1 MGRRPDMGG
10 FVPPDVAMFGNR
22 FAIKWQQSVKT
33 YRTYA
38 MWWRLFYT
46 AATTCFKWDGMPSE
60 VDTRFLERILFLSG
74 SAALTKRA
82 PKSETLPLW
91 VAARFSQQGN
101 PDIYNNPNTIRL
113 QFPNGA
119 PDLRRHLNAWVRRSG
134 NQHGSAARL
143 MQPDAV
149 AVWDNLQR
157 LPLYNE
163 IDLICTRLAEFDLTI
178 DQNMRAMRVPYI
190 INVSEEGKKNAE
202 LMFNKVNAGEPALY
216 LSPLSNGVVSLQVFN
231 SGIDYTV
238 DKMLNDELKLVS
250 QAYTLLGIDNNAAA
264 EKKERVQTAE
274 TLANN
279 EQFMVQRQSRYL
291 ARVQAADRA
300 RELFGLDL
308 RPVWSVP
315 HVPAADGSD
324 SVSQLQGEGLRPYN
338 MHTPSELVLG
348 GNQTEG
354 GNGSAD
360 TI

>member
-10 FVPPDVAMFGNR
+10 FIPPDVAMFGNR
-22 FAIKWQQSVKT
+22 FAIKWQQSAKT

-82 PKSETLPLW
+82 PKSKTLPLW

-157 LPLYNE
+157 LPLYDE

-178 DQNMRAMRVPYI
+178 DQNMRAMRVPYV

-202 LMFNKVNAGEPALY
+202 IMFNKVNAGEPALY

-231 SGIDYTV
+231 SGIDYNV

-315 HVPAADGSD
+315 HVPVADGSG
-324 SVSQLQGEGLRPYN
+324 SVSLLQGEGLRPYSMRTASN
-338 MHTPSELVLG
+338 LSLG
-348 GNQTEG
+348 GDQTEG
-354 GNGSAD
+354 GNGSAN

>member
-10 FVPPDVAMFGNR
+10 FIPPDVAMFGNR
-22 FAIKWQQSVKT
+22 FAIKWQQSAKT

-82 PKSETLPLW
+82 PKSKTLPLW

-157 LPLYNE
+157 LPLYDE

-178 DQNMRAMRVPYI
+178 DQNMRAMRVPYV

-202 LMFNKVNAGEPALY
+202 IMFNKVNAGEPALY

-231 SGIDYTV
+231 SGIDYNV

-315 HVPAADGSD
+315 HVPVADGSG
-324 SVSQLQGEGLRPYN
+324 SVSLLQGEGLRPYSMRTASN
-338 MHTPSELVLG
+338 LSLG
-348 GNQTEG
+348 GDQTEG
-354 GNGSAD
+354 GNGSAH

>member
-1 MGRRPDMGG
+1 MGRHPDLGG
-10 FVPPDVAMFGNR
+10 FIPPDVAMFGNR
-22 FAIKWQQSVKT
+22 FAIKWQQSAKT

-46 AATTCFKWDGMPSE
+46 AATTCFKWEGMPSE

-82 PKSETLPLW
+82 PKSERLPLW

-119 PDLRRHLNAWVRRSG
+119 PELKRHLNVWVRNTG
-134 NQHGSAARL
+134 NQHGSEHRL
-143 MQPDAV
+143 MEPDAV
-149 AVWDNLQR
+149 AIWDNLQR
-157 LPLYNE
+157 MPLYNE
-163 IDLICTRLAEFDLTI
+163 IDLICARLAEFDLTI

-190 INVSEEGKKNAE
+190 VNVAEEGKRNAQE
-202 LMFNKVNAGEPALY
+202 MFNKVNAGEPALY
-216 LSPLSNGVVSLQVFN
+216 LSPLSNGVVSLQVFS
-231 SGIDYTV
+231 SGIDYNV

-279 EQFMVQRQSRYL
+279 EQFMTQRQSRYL

-308 RPVWSVP
+308 KPMWAVP
-315 HVPAADGSD
+315 HTPQMSEDGTKY
-324 SVSQLQGEGLRPYN
+324 LQGPGLEGYN
-338 MHTPSELVLG
+338 MRTAGNLNMGLG
-348 GNQTEG
+348 QG
-354 GNGSAD
+354 GAHVD

>member
-1 MGRRPDMGG
+1 MGRRPDMDG
-10 FVPPDVAMFGNR
+10 FIPPDVAMFGNR
-22 FAIKWQQSVKT
+22 FARKWQQSVKT

-46 AATTCFKWDGMPSE
+46 AATTCFKWEGMPKE
-60 VDTRFLERILFLSG
+60 IDTRFLERILFLSG
-74 SAALTKRA
+74 SAAITKRA
-82 PKSETLPLW
+82 PKSEKLPLW

-113 QFPNGA
+113 QFPNGTH
-119 PDLRRHLNAWVRRSG
+119 DLKRHLNVWVRTTG
-134 NQHGSAARL
+134 NQYGSTAKIMDA
-143 MQPDAV
+143 DAV
-149 AVWDNLQR
+149 AIWDNLQR
-157 LPLYNE
+157 MPLYNE
-163 IDLICTRLAEFDLTI
+163 IDLICARLAEFDLTI

-190 INVSEEGKKNAE
+190 INVAEEGKKNAE
-202 LMFNKVNAGEPALY
+202 VMFNKVDAGEPALY
-216 LSPLSNGVVSLQVFN
+216 LSPLSSGVVSLQVFN
-231 SGIDYTV
+231 SGIDYNI

-308 RPVWSVP
+308 KPMWSVP
-315 HVPAADGSD
+315 HVPMQAEGD
-324 SVSQLQGEGLRPYN
+324 SVSLLQGEGLRPYSMRTASN
-338 MHTPSELVLG
+338 LSLG
-348 GNQTEG
+348 SNTTGEVS
-354 GNGSAD
+354 GSAN